1 MPARKALSKLRAFG
15 KGKGDG
21 LLAGGLLALALLGC
35 EEKKTVGPTLVYKGP
50 TMETTDVLTLFS
62 DSAKLQV
69 RLAAPLEQV
78 YENGDRVYAK
88 GVVVTFYSKDGKS
101 VVNTLSARYGKLE
114 QATNLYTMRG
124 DVRVANVPEQQ
135 KLFTE
140 ELFFDRN
147 KQLIYTAPQ
156 MFVKV
161 ETPTERL
168 TGTGLTA
175 NQNFS
180 SYRITHP
187 EGVFAIDQAVAP

>member
-1 MPARKALSKLRAFG
+1 MRALSRLRAFG
-15 KGKGDG
+15 KGRGSG
-21 LLAGGLLALALLGC
+21 RLAGGLLALALLGC
-35 EEKKTVGPTLVYKGP
+35 DEKKTIGPALIYKGP
-50 TMETTDVLTLFS
+50 TMETTNVLTLFS
-62 DSAKLQV
+62 DSAKLQF
-69 RLAAPLEQV
+69 RLTAPLEQQ
-78 YENGDRVYAK
+78 YESGDVLYTK
-88 GVVVTFYSKDGKS
+88 GVSVTFYSKDGKS
-101 VVNTLSARYGKLE
+101 VVNTLTAHYGKLE
-114 QATNLYTMRG
+114 KTKNLYTMRG

-140 ELFFDRN
+140 ELFFDRG

-187 EGVFAIDQAVAP
+187 EGVFAVDQTAAPKR

>member
-1 MPARKALSKLRAFG
+1 M
-15 KGKGDG
+15 
-21 LLAGGLLALALLGC
+21 LALVGC
-35 EEKKTVGPTLVYKGP
+35 DEKKTIGPMRVYDGP
-50 TMETTDVLTLFS
+50 ISESTNVLEVFS
-62 DSAKLQV
+62 DSAKLKFRV
-69 RLAAPLEQV
+69 SAPLRQQFENEIV
-78 YENGDRVYAK
+78 YSK
-88 GVVVTFYSKDGKS
+88 GLFVTFYGKDSKT

-114 QATNLYTMRG
+114 ENKNLFTMRG
-124 DVRVANVPEQQ
+124 AVQVANVPEQQ

-140 ELFFDRN
+140 ELFFDRG
-147 KQLIYTAPQ
+147 KQLIYTTPQ

-187 EGVFAIDQAVAP
+187 EGVFAVDQPGAP